1 MYLIK
6 GGKKSITFP
15 SSFIYVATKLP
26 PSLLYILTYKVVVVV
41 VVQTTNP
48 SLEVQWCIFE
58 LSFVSF
64 VCLQEAIPWWH
75 FRSNWNTYSQ
85 TPKMTHQ
92 VDFGKPEILDLC
104 GHYHLYTQYL
114 LLCARYLSLTL
125 LRSHKSPSNS
135 LHVIPNQV
143 SQKVFLIV

>member
-48 SLEVQWCIFE
+48 SLEVE
-58 LSFVSF
+58 
-64 VCLQEAIPWWH
+64 
-75 FRSNWNTYSQ
+75 
-85 TPKMTHQ
+85 
-92 VDFGKPEILDLC
+92 
-104 GHYHLYTQYL
+104 
-114 LLCARYLSLTL
+114 
-125 LRSHKSPSNS
+125 
-135 LHVIPNQV
+135 
-143 SQKVFLIV
+143 

>member
-1 MYLIK
+1 MYIR
-6 GGKKSITFP
+6 GKKSITFP
-15 SSFIYVATKLP
+15 SSFIYVATELP